1 MKTSEGDSEVSD
13 EAHCSD
19 AGHGA
24 AGLAAGPGP
33 GHIRCCRSAAAGGG
47 QGAWQ
52 LRRSSLQIYRGPLEV
67 RVSTLRLMLHRAG
80 ILQVTGENLFQEL
93 YLILKLRL
101 YSLTNVSH
109 NIIFYVF

>member
-1 MKTSEGDSEVSD
+1 MKTFVGDSEVSD

-24 AGLAAGPGP
+24 AVLAAGPGP
-33 GHIRCCRSAAAGGG
+33 GHLRLCRSAAAGGG

-80 ILQVTGENLFQEL
+80 LLQVTGEDSISDFFDSNSNRSCL
-93 YLILKLRL
+93 
-101 YSLTNVSH
+101 SV
-109 NIIFYVF
+109 